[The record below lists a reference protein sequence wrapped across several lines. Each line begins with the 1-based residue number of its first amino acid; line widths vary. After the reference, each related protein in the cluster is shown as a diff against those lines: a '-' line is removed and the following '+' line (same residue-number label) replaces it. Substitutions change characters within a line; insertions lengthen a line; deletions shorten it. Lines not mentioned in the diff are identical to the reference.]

1 MESEKEVNWEKRIAV
16 LEEKI
21 LQYDATIALC
31 YLYRAKRMCSKAG
44 FNDCLAAAKE
54 FIPGGMN
61 LQEAWLGNQ
70 VPVDI
75 EIGKMKKFLPVE
87 MSERASNNL
96 PTIDGLIAVEKQL
109 SKQLHDLKW
118 GD

>member
-1 MESEKEVNWEKRIAV
+1 MDNEVSLEKEIAM

-31 YLYRAKRMCSKAG
+31 YLYRAKRKGSKAG
-44 FNDCLAAAKE
+44 FTDCIAAAKE

-61 LQEAWLGNQ
+61 LQDAWLGNQ
-70 VPVDI
+70 APVDI
-75 EIGKMKKFLPVE
+75 EIDKMKKFLPVE
-87 MSERASNNL
+87 MFERASNDI
-96 PTIDGLIAVEKQL
+96 PTIEKLIGEEKQL
-109 SKQLHDLKW
+109 VKQLHDLKW